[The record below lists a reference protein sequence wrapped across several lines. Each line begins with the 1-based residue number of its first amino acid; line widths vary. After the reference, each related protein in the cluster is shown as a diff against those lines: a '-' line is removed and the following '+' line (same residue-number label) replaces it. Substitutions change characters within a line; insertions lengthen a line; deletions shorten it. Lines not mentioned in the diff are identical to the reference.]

1 MPVRTSRATELGLL
15 IVMLVLVS
23 GCGMRRGPAPV
34 RSPSGQLEVVTS
46 VNQDKTDPTRH
57 LCVIVEVRDR
67 AGTALHREVTPASD
81 TMRWSIAWAGDNAII
96 LQSSDVGRYTIER
109 LDNGTWEGSLK

>member
-1 MPVRTSRATELGLL
+1 MRTWHLRLIGLGVLAALL
-15 IVMLVLVS
+15 SLS
-23 GCGMRRGPAPV
+23 GCRGGGRASAPV
-34 RSPSGQLEVVTS
+34 PSPSGKFELVTA
-46 VNQDKTDPTRH
+46 VQQDRSDPTRY

-67 AGTALHREVTPASD
+67 AGTVLHREVTPASD

-109 LDNGTWEGSLK
+109 LDNGTWAGRLQ